1 MRQVYIP
8 TISELQAFSACAET
22 GATTRAAQ
30 SLNLTQSA
38 VSRSINSLENRLGV
52 RLFDRVKQRM
62 VLSDAGRAFQ
72 RDASRLLADLA
83 RSAMSVM
90 AFGGHA
96 NVLRLAVLPTFAST
110 WLIPK
115 LAKFQKIMPKMTF
128 DISARLQGVNFDV
141 DPFDAVIRRGDA
153 VPNGAQAVEL
163 MAEKLVVVGSAKM
176 FDPQN
181 LPDDEALSK
190 LPLLQQA
197 TRPNLWPD
205 WFEHAGLDPRTIL
218 RGARFDHFDMV
229 LNGAACG
236 LGIAVVPDILAAREV
251 AAGRLIC
258 LTKRRLVSELPY
270 MLIYSERSKKIE
282 GFEEFR
288 RWLVR
293 QANMAQILTSD

>member
-8 TISELQAFSACAET
+8 TISELQAFSACAQT

-38 VSRSINSLENRLGV
+38 VSRSINSLETRLGV
-52 RLFDRVKQRM
+52 RLFDRVRQRLI
-62 VLSDAGRAFQ
+62 LSDAGRAFQ
-72 RDASRLLADLA
+72 RDASRLLEDLA

-90 AFGGHA
+90 AFGGHT

-115 LAKFQKIMPKMTF
+115 LADFQDIMPKMTF

-153 VPNGAQAVEL
+153 LPNGASSVKL
-163 MAEKLVVVGSAKM
+163 MDEKLVVVGSAKM
-176 FDPQN
+176 FDRHN
-181 LPDDEALSK
+181 LPDDEALAK

-205 WFEHAGLDPRTIL
+205 WFEDGGLDPRTIL

-236 LGIAVVPDILAAREV
+236 LGVAVVPEVLAAREV
-251 AAGRLIC
+251 AAGRLIY
-258 LTKRRLVSELPY
+258 LTQRRLISKLPY
-270 MLIYSERSKKIE
+270 MLIFSERSQNIE
-282 GFEEFR
+282 GFAEFK

-293 QANMAQILTSD
+293 QAAMEG